1 MSEQHHDF
9 PKTTVS
15 QVILAVLGG
24 LVAPALVIFLVV
36 KLLLGIQATH
46 IDDKDAAATA
56 ASVVER
62 IKPVARV
69 EVAAA
74 ESGPHVDKSGEE
86 VVGAVCSACHGVG
99 AMGSPKIGDKAAWG
113 PRIKQGYETL
123 IQHALAGIRQMPA
136 RGGNPDLTDGE
147 IANAVAYMANKGG
160 ANFTPP
166 TPGAHAVAAS
176 TAAPAAATT
185 AEPTPTKQAE
195 KAATN
200 KAAAPSPAPVAK
212 QESAAQP
219 APTAEN
225 KPVAEAQPVPSAG
238 KSGEE
243 VVKAVCSAC
252 HAVGALGSPK
262 IGDKEAWAPRIA
274 QGYETLIQHAVNGI
288 RVMPAKGGNPALSD
302 AEVARAVAYMA
313 NQSGANFTP
322 PK

>member
-9 PKTTVS
+9 PKTTIS
-15 QVILAVLGG
+15 QVVLAVLGG
-24 LVAPALVIFLVV
+24 LIAPALVIFLVV

-46 IDDKDAAATA
+46 IDDADSAVMA
-56 ASVVER
+56 ASVAER

-69 EVAAA
+69 EVAVAD
-74 ESGPHVDKSGEE
+74 SGPHVDKSGEE

-99 AMGSPKIGDKAAWG
+99 ALGSPKIGDKAAWG

-123 IQHALAGIRQMPA
+123 IQHALSGIRQMPA

-166 TPGAHAVAAS
+166 AAGATGAAVPA
-176 TAAPAAATT
+176 AAPAASATPVK
-185 AEPTPTKQAE
+185 EAE
-195 KAATN
+195 KTTS
-200 KAAAPSPAPVAK
+200 KAAVAASPAPVAK
-212 QESAAQP
+212 PESAPQP
-219 APTAEN
+219 AAEA
-225 KPVAEAQPVPSAG
+225 KSAAEAAPVASAG

-252 HAVGALGSPK
+252 HAAGVLGSPK

-274 QGYETLIQHAVNGI
+274 QGYETLIQHALKGI
-288 RVMPAKGGNPALSD
+288 RMMPAKGGNPSLTD
-302 AEVARAVAYMA
+302 TEVAGAVAYMA
-313 NQSGANFTP
+313 NQGGANFTP
-322 PK
+322 PTAK